1 MASRRTLSAR
11 RFHRDEHEPSGRA
24 RCCLLQQAR
33 NMRAVDQGR
42 QRRDQMDAL
51 VVPDVRRQRG
61 ATSAPCARLQSRQFP
76 AHAGDAGADQRLVAD
91 EPEGQADQDRRE
103 GREPR
108 PLRRLPDGRG
118 RHPTANVRGYLAI
131 DRRTTA
137 AATTSASVRRSMV
150 MHSAATDRRS
160 ASKCQG
166 KWPDQALN
174 ASWTAW
180 SIGSWQDLQ
189 FCACPQSRKSLTFT
203 SVRDSSGESRSK
215 GFPDA
220 KEISLLIHFDRVTSE
235 WI

>member
-1 MASRRTLSAR
+1 M
-11 RFHRDEHEPSGRA
+11 
-24 RCCLLQQAR
+24 
-33 NMRAVDQGR
+33 DQGR
-42 QRRDQMDAL
+42 QRRDQVDAA
-51 VVPDVRRQRG
+51 VVPDVRRQCG
-61 ATSAPCARLQSRQFP
+61 ATSASCARLQSRQFP
-76 AHAGDAGADQRLVAD
+76 THAGDAGADQGLVAD

-203 SVRDSSGESRSK
+203 SVRDSTGESRLNAIPPGLLERLFAARIGSK
-215 GFPDA
+215 AMLYIGRFGCDPD
-220 KEISLLIHFDRVTSE
+220 KIPRPTLLSIGAARRTNLP
-235 WI
+235 IPR